1 MTEISKPTP
10 TAGRPSPI
18 GPDEASSATPA
29 LRTHRSRL
37 LLVLQG
43 LSLGVVACLLG
54 LLVWKVVFDKS
65 GAQLVA
71 AIKHGRRP
79 VAPAFRLGVIWP
91 HTEYWPV
98 TLRPALDDGVVSLYE
113 LRGHP
118 VVINFWASWCVPC
131 RDEAPNLN
139 AAAKAHAG
147 RVVFL
152 GIDIQDLVPD
162 AHKFLRE
169 LHVPYVS
176 VRDKSSGTYRAY
188 GLTGVPE
195 TYYLDRQGR
204 IVGHSI
210 GAVSGRELEQQLAPL
225 LADAPPG

>member
-1 MTEISKPTP
+1 M
-10 TAGRPSPI
+10 
-18 GPDEASSATPA
+18 
-29 LRTHRSRL
+29 
-37 LLVLQG
+37 LVLQG

-65 GAQLVA
+65 GAHLVA

-91 HTEYWPV
+91 HDGYWPAP
-98 TLRPALDDGVVSLYE
+98 LRRALDDHVVSLYE

-131 RDEAPNLN
+131 KDEAPNLN
-139 AAAKAHAG
+139 ASAKAHAG
-147 RVVFL
+147 TVAFL
-152 GIDIQDLVPD
+152 GVDIQDLVPD
-162 AHKFLRE
+162 AHKFLRQ
-169 LHVPYVS
+169 LHVAYVS

-195 TYYLDRQGR
+195 TYYVDRRGR

-210 GAVSGRELEQQLAPL
+210 GAVSRRELEQQLAAL
-225 LADAPPG
+225 LASATPG

>member
-1 MTEISKPTP
+1 M
-10 TAGRPSPI
+10 
-18 GPDEASSATPA
+18 
-29 LRTHRSRL
+29 
-37 LLVLQG
+37 LVLQG

-65 GAQLVA
+65 GAHLVA

-79 VAPAFRLGVIWP
+79 VAPVFRLGVIWP
-91 HTEYWPV
+91 RDEYWPAS
-98 TLRPALDDGVVSLYE
+98 LRPALDDHLVSLDE

-118 VVINFWASWCVPC
+118 DVINFWASWCVPC
-131 RDEAPNLN
+131 RDEAPNHN
-139 AAAKAHAG
+139 ASAKAHSGA
-147 RVVFL
+147 VAFI

-195 TYYLDRQGR
+195 TYYLDRRGR

-210 GAVSGRELEQQLAPL
+210 GAVSRRELEQQLAAL
-225 LADAPPG
+225 LTTSTRG